1 MLLIL
6 LIILLV
12 ILVVAIV
19 VFIIMYRSSNR
30 QQYRN
35 DVYFSG
41 GANMDTGQI
50 SSDNNYFKG
59 VSTELDDTVVVGMG
73 NVNRE
78 RKAHGIRVIISNLN
92 TSDVCELTI
101 TDYLIFGRGSGE
113 KMYCISNDGAV
124 SKNHCKL
131 YIDTGHLYVCDLCS
145 SNHTYVNNA
154 RINEAILCKS
164 GDLLKLGNTF
174 IKLEMK

>member
-12 ILVVAIV
+12 ILVFAIV
-19 VFIIMYRSSNR
+19 AFIIIYRSSNR

-50 SSDNNYFKG
+50 SKDNNSFKG
-59 VSTELDDTVVVGMG
+59 VSTELYDTVFIESPS
-73 NVNRE
+73 VNRE
-78 RKAHGIRVIISNLN
+78 HRKNGISVIISNLN
-92 TSDVCELTI
+92 TSDVFQVI
-101 TDYLIFGRGSGE
+101 ISDYLIFGRVRDE
-113 KMYCISNDGAV
+113 KTYCINNDNAI

-131 YIDTGHLYVCDLCS
+131 YVNTGHLYICDLGS
-145 SNHTYVNNA
+145 SNHTYVNNK
-154 RINEAILCKS
+154 RINEAVLCKS
-164 GDLLKLGNTF
+164 GDLIKLGNTF
-174 IKLEMK
+174 IKIEMK

>member
-12 ILVVAIV
+12 ILLFAIV
-19 VFIIMYRSSNR
+19 AFIIIFRSTNR
-30 QQYRN
+30 HQYRN

-59 VSTELDDTVVVGMG
+59 VSSELYDTIAIGME

-78 RKAHGIRVIISNLN
+78 CKADGIGVIISNLN
-92 TSDVCELTI
+92 TSEVSEVTI
-101 TDYLIFGRGSGE
+101 SDYLIFGRVSGE
-113 KMYCISNDGAV
+113 KIYCISNDGAV

-131 YIDTGHLYVCDLCS
+131 YIDTGHLYISDLCS
-145 SNHTYVNNA
+145 SNHTYVNGT
-154 RINEAILCKS
+154 RINEDVLCKS
-164 GDLLKLGNTF
+164 GDLIKLGNTF
-174 IKLEMK
+174 IKIEMK